1 MELKEIRQKIDAVDG
16 QMKEL
21 FLKRMELSGRVA
33 EAKRRTGGAVYV
45 KEREAEVLALRSDG
59 VSAELI
65 PECTAFFWAYDGNQ
79 QDISV
84 FFPGRRNGRY
94 AEASKERRSGGYRN
108 LVSVRPCGFACL
120 MPECGG
126 SCGITGRRGR
136 IL

>member
-45 KEREAEVLALRSDG
+45 KEREAEVLGVLRRSIRRAASG
-59 VSAELI
+59 MYGI
-65 PECTAFFWAYDGNQ
+65 FWAYDGNQ

-84 FFPGRRNGRY
+84 FFAGRRNGRY

>member
-59 VSAELI
+59 VSAELL
-65 PECTAFFWAYDGNQ
+65 PELSL
-79 QDISV
+79 IH
-84 FFPGRRNGRY
+84 
-94 AEASKERRSGGYRN
+94 
-108 LVSVRPCGFACL
+108 
-120 MPECGG
+120 
-126 SCGITGRRGR
+126 I
-136 IL
+136 